1 MVPFR
6 PLEVSRLYNPDCC
19 PSNIPLN
26 TTHDASRKSEI
37 HRLQMSNGKKCVIP
51 CVSFPFFSLL
61 LCDIILKYFHLPSV
75 IPFITYTLVNS

>member
-51 CVSFPFFSLL
+51 CVSFPFF
-61 LCDIILKYFHLPSV
+61 
-75 IPFITYTLVNS
+75 FITSMRYYFKIFPSTECDSLYYLHFS